1 MSLVAGRSEEFGI
14 VGPGKVTSR
23 VADAEHF
30 EARQIPLRATA
41 YRVDAIYGGA
51 RGEVGPTATSVMPTS
66 SLTKTMPTDTTKRS
80 KSTKA
85 LGLIIF

>member
-1 MSLVAGRSEEFGI
+1 MSLVVGRSEEFGI

-30 EARQIPLRATA
+30 EARQVGSATATATA

-51 RGEVGPTATSVMPTS
+51 RGEVGPTPTSVMPTS
-66 SLTKTMPTDTTKRS
+66 SLTRTMPTDTTKRS
-80 KSTKA
+80 KYQA
-85 LGLIIF
+85 LGL